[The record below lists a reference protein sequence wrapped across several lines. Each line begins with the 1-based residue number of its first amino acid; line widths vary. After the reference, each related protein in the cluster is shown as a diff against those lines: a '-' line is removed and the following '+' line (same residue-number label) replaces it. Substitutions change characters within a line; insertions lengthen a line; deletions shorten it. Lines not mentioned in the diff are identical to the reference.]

1 MSFDYKG
8 EKIDRGT
15 PGKELML
22 PKLDRISKDVK
33 SKALAEIESV
43 APMITV
49 GARMER
55 FRVDFRSYSN
65 CEGVVLNSIGGNE
78 F

>member
-1 MSFDYKG
+1 
-8 EKIDRGT
+8 
-15 PGKELML
+15 ML

-33 SKALAEIESV
+33 SKALAGIESV

-55 FRVDFRSYSN
+55 FKANFRSYSIVR
-65 CEGVVLNSIGGNE
+65 GVVLNSVGR
-78 F
+78 

>member
-1 MSFDYKG
+1 
-8 EKIDRGT
+8 
-15 PGKELML
+15 
-22 PKLDRISKDVK
+22 
-33 SKALAEIESV
+33 
-43 APMITV
+43 MITV

-78 F
+78 FEEGDVSSSLPFEKN